1 MRGSTISPSPTAGV
15 VGFLALLLLAPA
27 PGSPFLLGEASPV
40 PVVAMARILEIL
52 GAGVTLHAQ
61 EPREDQALVGAVEDL
76 TRAWARG
83 NAEGVAAHFAPGGV
97 SLKLDG
103 PVRASVAPRQA
114 SAALREFFRS
124 YEGGGIRLVRAAP
137 LVGTPDRGFAEILW
151 AAPVSGTSQSVQRS
165 LFLGLFFDGELWRV
179 DELRLLP

>member
-1 MRGSTISPSPTAGV
+1 MRRFTLSPSPATGV
-15 VGFLALLLLAPA
+15 VGILVLLFLAPA
-27 PGSPFLLGEASPV
+27 PGSPFPLLKASPV
-40 PVVAMARILEIL
+40 PVAAMARILDLL
-52 GAGVTLHAQ
+52 GAGVTLRAQ
-61 EPREDQALVGAVEDL
+61 EPHEDHALVGVVEDL

-83 NAEGVAAHFAPGGV
+83 NAEGVAAHFAPEGV

-124 YEGGGIRLVRAAP
+124 HEGGGIRLVRAAP

>member
-1 MRGSTISPSPTAGV
+1 MKRFTASVSPSMRVLGLL
-15 VGFLALLLLAPA
+15 GLLLAPA
-27 PGSPFLLGEASPV
+27 SGSIPPLLQTSPV
-40 PVVAMARILEIL
+40 PVAMVRILDLL
-52 GAGVTLHAQ
+52 GAGVSLHAQ
-61 EPREDQALVGAVEDL
+61 EPREDPALMGAVEDL